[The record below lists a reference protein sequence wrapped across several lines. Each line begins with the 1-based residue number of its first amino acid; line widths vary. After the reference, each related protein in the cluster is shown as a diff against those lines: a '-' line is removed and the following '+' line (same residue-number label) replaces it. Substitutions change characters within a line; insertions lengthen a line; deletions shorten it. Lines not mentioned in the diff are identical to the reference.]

1 MPRTQIL
8 SENQVFTNDT
18 TTESSHR
25 IHTSLSDAGDENDG
39 ESSINRDVGAVNK
52 TTENDKSFRS
62 SVWKHATKITPDT
75 ARCNECGKTMKTV
88 NGSTSSLRKHLLA
101 QHSLVPPPPRRAVA
115 RNKTTSLSNEKKSRL
130 DHLLKLAT
138 FEDGRSFG
146 DFRKSGMSKFLTEAV
161 PGENIVHPKTCQ
173 KMYDDCKRSF
183 RWKDDFLQREPV
195 FVTRDTPE
203 S

>member
-1 MPRTQIL
+1 MPRTQIF
-8 SENQVFTNDT
+8 SENQVFTNDA
-18 TTESSHR
+18 TTESPRR
-25 IHTSLSDAGDENDG
+25 IYTSLSDAGGEHDG
-39 ESSINRDVGAVNK
+39 ESSINRDVDGVNK

-62 SVWKHATKITPDT
+62 SVWKHATKITPEM

-101 QHSLVPPPPRRAVA
+101 QHSLVPPPPRRAVV
-115 RNKTTSLSNEKKSRL
+115 RKKNNSLSNERKSRL

-146 DFRKSGMSKFLTEAV
+146 DFRKSGMSKFLAEAV
-161 PGENIVHPKTCQ
+161 PGESIVHPKTFQNMC
-173 KMYDDCKRSF
+173 DDCRRSS
-183 RWKDDFLQREPV
+183 RWKNDFLQREPV

-203 S
+203 